1 MRVSRDA
8 ADGRQAPSYPSLN
21 LKPGTVLVRD
31 WGGVTHQAMV
41 LEDGILF
48 RSKRTNHFS
57 RSHVLSPARSG
68 TLDASGDQY
77 QRGCETDRGNA
88 RLIRQVD
95 LCKQTATL
103 RGLSVAEEVSLR
115 NLRRDLRKKYRAA
128 DLGMMSCPSRNDA
141 LSLLMRRGDDSRALS
156 HARRINWNVIG
167 KPTAPHPLGTASW
180 CFIS

>member
-1 MRVSRDA
+1 M
-8 ADGRQAPSYPSLN
+8 
-21 LKPGTVLVRD
+21 RD

-103 RGLSVAEEVSLR
+103 RGLSVAEEVSPEEFAAR
-115 NLRRDLRKKYRAA
+115 FAKKVPR
-128 DLGMMSCPSRNDA
+128 RNDV
-141 LSLLMRRGDDSRALS
+141 LPFSE
-156 HARRINWNVIG
+156 
-167 KPTAPHPLGTASW
+167 
-180 CFIS
+180 